1 MAAREHVAIRSYRA
15 VLDDVERRI
24 YRVDRWR
31 LPAPGG
37 VQVRAIVYT
46 VAALAVVA
54 VGSGLP
60 VVGGL
65 LGILPPS
72 VRYLALPVAAG
83 WGLASWRIDGRAPH
97 HALAAL
103 GRFAAR
109 ARTLSGIAPS
119 PAVGSQL
126 APVAS
131 VQVAPSG
138 DEAAYRAG
146 RVDGPARV
154 VLRYPARLEFEG
166 AGRRRPRGERIAR
179 ARRVRVS
186 GLEGTERPLVVG
198 HELRVPKGT
207 EVFFR

>member
-1 MAAREHVAIRSYRA
+1 MAAREPVAIRSYRA

-46 VAALAVVA
+46 IAALAVVA

-60 VVGGL
+60 LVGDL

-109 ARTLSGIAPS
+109 ARTLSGVAPS
-119 PAVGSQL
+119 PAVGLRL

-138 DEAAYRAG
+138 DETAYRAG

-166 AGRRRPRGERIAR
+166 AARRRPRVERIAR

-198 HELRVPKGT
+198 HELRVPKGA
-207 EVFFR
+207 EVVFR